1 VDAIREACEAA
12 KLNGNSNFE
21 VHILLDY
28 TRGSRGQDKSS
39 RTILT
44 PLLKEY
50 KDFVSVHLYHTP
62 DLRGILR
69 RVLSGRMSE
78 VVGLN
83 HMKIYLFDDSFVI
96 SG

>member
-1 VDAIREACEAA
+1 ME
-12 KLNGNSNFE
+12 GNSNFE

-28 TRGSRGQDKSS
+28 TRGSRGKDKSS
-39 RTILT
+39 RTMLT

-62 DLRGILR
+62 DLRGLLKR
-69 RVLSGRMSE
+69 MLNGRISE